1 MRDIVVGLQQMRKRA
16 LGQLRQVGLLRQSA
30 AHTPDGVLDTSF
42 LPERMG
48 IAEESLDAEG
58 VKLVMAGELR
68 PVVKIDCLP
77 SLTRESTQDLGHG
90 ADGGAGRLNW
100 GPEGDEEAGVAV
112 VQGQGGLP
120 VGAEQ
125 D

>member
-1 MRDIVVGLQQMRKRA
+1 MRKRA
-16 LGQLRQVGLLRQSA
+16 LGQLRQVGPPRQSA
-30 AHTPDGVLDTSF
+30 AHTPDGVLDTPF

-77 SLTRESTQDLGHG
+77 SLTRESTQDLGAMLPAVG
-90 ADGGAGRLNW
+90 QAVLT
-100 GPEGDEEAGVAV
+100 GDRRAMRRRVWRSSRVKTAC
-112 VQGQGGLP
+112 P
-120 VGAEQ
+120 
-125 D
+125 